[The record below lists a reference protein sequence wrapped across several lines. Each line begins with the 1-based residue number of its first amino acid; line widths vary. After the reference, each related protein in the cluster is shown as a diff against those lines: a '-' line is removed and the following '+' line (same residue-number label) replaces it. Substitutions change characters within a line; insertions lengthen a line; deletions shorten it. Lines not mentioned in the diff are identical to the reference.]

1 MTDKIRTASDI
12 GDQVG
17 RLFRLTKAWRSL
29 HHDPR
34 RHPQGAAYMLLLP
47 LHHHGAMRSQQLADV
62 AHTDPSTISRHVS
75 LLLTEGLI
83 ERQAD
88 QTDGR
93 ASLLVL
99 TDKGRDRVAD
109 MRRGRDEMVAGL
121 LGEWS
126 DADAQRLAKLL
137 ARFNDAFETALDD
150 ERADLET
157 A

>member
-1 MTDKIRTASDI
+1 MPEPASPATIADE
-12 GDQVG
+12 VG

-29 HHDPR
+29 HADPR

-47 LHHHGAMRSQQLADV
+47 LHHHGAMRSQALADLT
-62 AHTDPSTISRHVS
+62 HTDPSTISRHVS
-75 LLLTEGLI
+75 LLLNEGLI
-83 ERQAD
+83 ARQAD

-99 TDKGRDRVAD
+99 TDEGHRRVAD
-109 MRRGRDEMVAGL
+109 MRRGRDELVAGL
-121 LGEWS
+121 LGDWS
-126 DADAQRLAKLL
+126 DTDITRLAKLL
-137 ARFNDAFETALDD
+137 GRFNDSFETALDD